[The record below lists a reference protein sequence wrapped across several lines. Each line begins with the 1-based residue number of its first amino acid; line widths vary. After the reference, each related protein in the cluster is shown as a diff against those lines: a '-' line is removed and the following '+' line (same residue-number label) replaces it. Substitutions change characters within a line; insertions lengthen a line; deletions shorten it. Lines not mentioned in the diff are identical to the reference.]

1 MPMNSDMSFLE
12 QLQTADIWDRMKH
25 ISLEEMKTVTLMSR
39 IDTKYV
45 THQNKLLPI
54 LERAIANKYMVQFTT
69 CALNGYSTT
78 YYDTQNMEM
87 YLMHH
92 NKKLHRQKIRC
103 RTYTD
108 AGISFLEIK
117 DKSNKGRTN
126 KIRMPVRETNSEQL
140 KKDAEA
146 IAFISS
152 HTRFD
157 LPRLIPSV
165 VTDFYRITLVNVNKT
180 ERITID
186 VNLTFKNI
194 TNNNEAAL
202 TNLIIIE
209 LKQDGRFISTM
220 KQILSELRVKP
231 FHVSKYCIGTAMTDT
246 HIKSNRFKRKLHLM
260 NKIKNNYE

>member
-1 MPMNSDMSFLE
+1 MGFLE
-12 QLQTADIWDRMKH
+12 QLQRADIWNRMKH

-45 THQNKLLPI
+45 TNQNNLRPI

-117 DKSNKGRTN
+117 DKNNKGRTN
-126 KIRMPVRETNSEQL
+126 KIRMPVQEIDSEKL
-140 KKDAEA
+140 KKESEA
-146 IAFISS
+146 MAFISS

-157 LPRLIPSV
+157 FSKLIPAV
-165 VTDFYRITLVNVNKT
+165 ETDFYRITLVNADKT

-186 VNLTFKNI
+186 VNLTFKNF
-194 TNNNEAAL
+194 TNDNEAAL
-202 TNLIIIE
+202 TDLIIIE

-220 KQILSELRVKP
+220 KQILRELRIKP
-231 FHVSKYCIGTAMTDT
+231 FHVSKYCIGVTMTDM